1 MNKARVGSEKNRGGN
16 YEALMKWLGKIM
28 EHILPDKAYDH
39 KNRAETNKI
48 WLRGRLGE
56 V

>member
-16 YEALMKWLGKIM
+16 YEALMKWLGKII

-39 KNRAETNKI
+39 KNRAKTKKV